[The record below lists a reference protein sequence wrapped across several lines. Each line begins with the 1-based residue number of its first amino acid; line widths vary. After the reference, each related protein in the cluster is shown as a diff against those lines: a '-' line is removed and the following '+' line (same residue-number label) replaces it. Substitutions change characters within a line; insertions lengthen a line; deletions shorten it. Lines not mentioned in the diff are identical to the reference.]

1 MDPEVRMDTITA
13 IATVQGEG
21 AISVIRISGDEAVP
35 VCEKILDRSLSD
47 LKGYRIRH
55 AYVRDENGIVDEVLV
70 SMFRAP
76 HSYTGEDCVEISCH
90 GGIYVTRRILS
101 ILLGAGARMA
111 RRGEFTERAFM
122 NGKMDLAQAE
132 GVADLIRAR
141 DDMNVRSAVHSL
153 KGSVKKLLDPL
164 CESLISIIAQIEVN
178 IDYPEYNDVEE
189 LTSEIILP
197 SAEQW
202 LKEIHELITEASRAV
217 QIRSGIDTVILGKPN
232 VGKSSILNALL
243 EEDKAIVTDIAGT
256 TRDIVEGTVHIGDL
270 TLNLIDTAGIHE
282 STDKIEQ
289 MGIERSLKAL
299 QKAQL
304 VIVVLDSVSGL
315 TDEDRELLEL
325 SKDKERIIIYNK
337 KDMAEIP
344 DTIAVSALENDLDA
358 LKEAIIHKYENDV
371 QTAYQD
377 TLNNERQI
385 GLALQAESHMKDAVS
400 AMKAGMETDLVTI
413 DLQAAYDALKEIT
426 GESTRD
432 GLLDE
437 IFSRFCLGK

>member
-1 MDPEVRMDTITA
+1 
-13 IATVQGEG
+13 
-21 AISVIRISGDEAVP
+21 
-35 VCEKILDRSLSD
+35 
-47 LKGYRIRH
+47 
-55 AYVRDENGIVDEVLV
+55 
-70 SMFRAP
+70 
-76 HSYTGEDCVEISCH
+76 
-90 GGIYVTRRILS
+90 
-101 ILLGAGARMA
+101 
-111 RRGEFTERAFM
+111 
-122 NGKMDLAQAE
+122 
-132 GVADLIRAR
+132 
-141 DDMNVRSAVHSL
+141 
-153 KGSVKKLLDPL
+153 
-164 CESLISIIAQIEVN
+164 LISIIAQIEVN

-197 SAEQW
+197 SAERW
-202 LKEIHELITEASRAV
+202 LKEIHELIAEASRAV

-232 VGKSSILNALL
+232 VGKSSLLNALL

-304 VIVVLDSVSGL
+304 VIVVLDSVSGM

-371 QTAYQD
+371 QTAYRD

-385 GLALQAESHMKDAVS
+385 GLALQAESHMKDAVQ
-400 AMKAGMETDLVTI
+400 AMRAGMETDLVTI

-426 GESTRD
+426 GESTRE